1 MTFAIKRTGDADY
14 PRHMKILIMGPPKS
28 GKTTFISTAPNVVVA
43 DVEAGLMSIAHLNVP
58 YVTIDEVS
66 KIETLYQILKDDGLR
81 QRAAVSMGL
90 PDIQTVAIDT
100 LDAFQEMLKR
110 DILATERRTSM
121 QQADWGKLKERMYAM
136 LKAFKELPLNVIFT
150 VHTSTSQDEDGRQI
164 LTPGLQG
171 SIKDEIAGLV
181 DFSLM
186 SAREQQ
192 VLPDGTSV
200 VKYFLKNEGDTKNPH
215 LGNRG
220 AGRVPEITDMDFQ
233 VLHDATFSGI
243 KSLPKSQTFDVE
255 SIQSQAGAQVPAVGE
270 AAQIPSQ
277 PEVVKVADD
286 AQAPLNAAGKS
297 VLTKSYEAM
306 GLNQPEL
313 KGWTMEKGRDVARK
327 FTNAKSAAVTGDP
340 ETAKT
345 ELIEWLK
352 ENDAFVGLLGE
363 EPPEVVA
370 EVTSEPAETDE
381 DEKALAVVEESLG
394 GQVVFEKV
402 EEGALCDVCKE
413 KIDDV
418 EIGNL
423 SKSRYGKVLCV
434 KDYMSET
441 KK

>member
-14 PRHMKILIMGPPKS
+14 PRYMKILIMGPPKS

-43 DVEAGLMSIAHLNVP
+43 DVEAGLMSIAHLNIP
-58 YVTIDEVS
+58 YVTIDEMS

-81 QRAAVSMGL
+81 QRAATSMGL

-100 LDAFQEMLKR
+100 LDALQEMMKKE
-110 DILATERRTSM
+110 ILATERRTTM
-121 QQADWGKLKERMYAM
+121 QQADWGKLKERMSAM
-136 LKAFKELPLNVIFT
+136 LKAFKDLPLNVIFT

-171 SIKDEIAGLV
+171 SIKDEIAGIV

-192 VLPDGTSV
+192 VLPDGTSQIV
-200 VKYFLKNEGDTKNPH
+200 YFLKNEGDLKNPH

-220 AGRVPEITDMDFQ
+220 AGRVPEITDMNFQ
-233 VLHDATFSGI
+233 VLHDATFAGI
-243 KSLPKSQTFDVE
+243 KSLPKSQEFDVE
-255 SIQSQAGAQVPAVGE
+255 GVAGQLDKVVEQVAQA
-270 AAQIPSQ
+270 PSQ
-277 PEVVKVADD
+277 EVVKAPDD
-286 AQAPLNAAGKS
+286 SESPLNTAGKTI
-297 VLTKSYEAM
+297 LTKSYDAM
-306 GLNQPEL
+306 EIEKPSFDE
-313 KGWTMEKGRDVARK
+313 WTMQKGRDVARR

-340 ETAKT
+340 EVAKS
-345 ELIEWLK
+345 ELIEWLR
-352 ENDAFVGLLGE
+352 ENDAL
-363 EPPEVVA
+363 VA
-370 EVTSEPAETDE
+370 SETEEVTSDAPAADLTE
-381 DEKALAVVEESLG
+381 DEEAQAVVKESLG
-394 GQVVFEKV
+394 GQVVYEKV
-402 EEGALCDVCKE
+402 EAGAKCEECGKE
-413 KIDDV
+413 IDDV